1 MGCVPSKNSM
11 YKAII
16 NPKSR
21 DSGIIKNLKDGIYDD
36 LLLDYD
42 KCKKLLTFVVK
53 NNKKYLVNIVKRLR
67 VILDENEFI
76 DSAINAYYDDQCNL
90 LEYHMNV
97 NGVIEYEL
105 IDGSIDRIVDGKNTL
120 MRIIENDKNI
130 KIAQYVYTKSI
141 DINHRDNDRKTPLM
155 YAIMKKKHDYI
166 HILLGKEAD
175 VKARDK
181 DSKTVLMYACEHYH
195 ECINGTIDILSS
207 ENVRHNAKLDIVNAK
222 DINGKTALDILIEND
237 TDEKYINILIDFG
250 ADINLVS
257 DENYDRISKYNVD
270 HIDSVLFDSEYE
282 LDISL

>member
-105 IDGSIDRIVDGKNTL
+105 IDGSINRIVDGKNTL

-166 HILLGKEAD
+166 HRLLSKKAD

-195 ECINGTIDILSS
+195 ECINGIINILSS